1 MLFFSLVN
9 YWEKRKTNLI
19 LKNILVSAYLVFYA
33 TLLNPTVQTVTVSNL
48 NENIFNELSDKYG
61 AALVCPC
68 SSITI
73 PYRDYLS
80 NEIEFDPI
88 CSSLFVE
95 NDWVH
100 SFYLVNASDY
110 QTADFRSVAHAQVKY
125 YLFSMELFQIVV

>member
-1 MLFFSLVN
+1 M
-9 YWEKRKTNLI
+9 
-19 LKNILVSAYLVFYA
+19 
-33 TLLNPTVQTVTVSNL
+33 
-48 NENIFNELSDKYG
+48 SDKYG

-110 QTADFRSVAHAQVKY
+110 QTADFRSVVHAQVRY
-125 YLFSMELFQIVV
+125 YLFPIELFQIVV